1 MIKVERGIDRAK
13 RQAVGLSDAV
23 NVVRADDVTGTRHVL
38 HDDRRIAGNMLANM
52 TRRKP
57 CPKIV
62 AAGGG
67 RRDDDGDGFAVIK
80 GRLGRRPFKVQ
91 GVQKF
96 KGQKKQSKENP
107 IEPLNF

>member
-1 MIKVERGIDRAK
+1 LIKVERGIDRAK

-57 CPKIV
+57 RPKIV
-62 AAGGG
+62 AAARG
-67 RRDDDGDGFAVIK
+67 RRHDDGDGFAFIE
-80 GRLGRRPFKVQ
+80 RCLGRCPFKVQ
-91 GVQKF
+91 GVHEF
-96 KGQKKQSKENP
+96 KGQDEEQ
-107 IEPLNF
+107 